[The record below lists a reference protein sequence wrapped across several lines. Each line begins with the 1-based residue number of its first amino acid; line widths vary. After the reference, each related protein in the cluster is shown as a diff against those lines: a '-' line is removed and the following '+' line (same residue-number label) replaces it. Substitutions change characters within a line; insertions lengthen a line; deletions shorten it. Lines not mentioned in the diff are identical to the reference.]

1 MNGVL
6 ITKYF
11 HPVSQNNF
19 PSNVTKTQ
27 KLSEDSFICGS
38 YPGVLS
44 VKQEAQ
50 KNCKPKIIL
59 WLKKLLKLSIQSS
72 ASVCIPHD

>member
-38 YPGVLS
+38 YSGVLS
-44 VKQEAQ
+44 AKQEAQ
-50 KNCKPKIIL
+50 KNCKTKIIL
-59 WLKKLLKLSIQSS
+59 WLK
-72 ASVCIPHD
+72 